1 MKVKCVWMFLICVT
15 FALFSNEIVP
25 GDRYTQPQFEAMN
38 NLQLFARVP
47 LGKKILSIYGT
58 LGDEYGQFH
67 EHKLAVLTAIEGT
80 FFDAVGIRL
89 YDNMLTFPT
98 IVTETACCVHLW
110 NEKEKTHQ
118 FLYVNYD
125 SVIMSFYPVKDKYIA
140 DTCLT
145 EKYIYYSTEMGF
157 TTIRRIS
164 LETGALYNYLGY
176 FPGVDLFEVSR
187 NGKFLIWFTYENKY
201 FYLDEDNVVL
211 TTDMYSPQ
219 PKKQLRDYLVSE
231 KQYN

>member
-1 MKVKCVWMFLICVT
+1 MFLICVT

-89 YDNMLTFPT
+89 YDNNVNVSNYCNGDRMLRSSFG
-98 IVTETACCVHLW
+98 
-110 NEKEKTHQ
+110 NEKEKKRT
-118 FLYVNYD
+118 
-125 SVIMSFYPVKDKYIA
+125 SF
-140 DTCLT
+140 C
-145 EKYIYYSTEMGF
+145 M
-157 TTIRRIS
+157 
-164 LETGALYNYLGY
+164 
-176 FPGVDLFEVSR
+176 
-187 NGKFLIWFTYENKY
+187 
-201 FYLDEDNVVL
+201 
-211 TTDMYSPQ
+211 
-219 PKKQLRDYLVSE
+219 
-231 KQYN
+231 